1 MTWENGFEF
10 FWGSLLHWWIED
22 ILLET
27 NASGHNDK
35 SRRILR
41 KKYTYHL
48 KSWNW
53 SSWRIGYVCQ
63 KGCWMPKQSLLS
75 VMTTDI
81 LVSDI
86 FFVLLKKQLS
96 FLLGQCQTYSR
107 CFCSHTNVIKTCCT
121 IFLTSLAY
129 KIFQMFFKFYPL
141 ITSNG

>member
-1 MTWENGFEF
+1 MLCILPRQHSLDFNQKNDDMRKW
-10 FWGSLLHWWIED
+10 FWVFLGSLLHWWIED

-86 FFVLLKKQLS
+86 FLYFWRSNLVFCLDNARHIPVVFVVI
-96 FLLGQCQTYSR
+96 QT
-107 CFCSHTNVIKTCCT
+107 
-121 IFLTSLAY
+121 
-129 KIFQMFFKFYPL
+129 Q
-141 ITSNG
+141 